1 MRWQAVAGFF
11 NFRDLA
17 RRNMRNLLV
26 LGDPMK
32 IVRAVTWCGMVRNK
46 LACPKSSHQ
55 KLPLAVSLSVCGGMG
70 SALISHTSGLP
81 PNWDCHGPASHKSC
95 FSAIYVY
102 IYTIYIYLPFHC
114 GACKDLSYSISMSST
129 CTTITVSFKSPPW
142 TSKVKFQDAH
152 LERQCW
158 RILAPSRSG
167 CI

>member
-102 IYTIYIYLPFHC
+102 IYYLHLFTLPLWGTQRSELQYFH
-114 GACKDLSYSISMSST
+114 
-129 CTTITVSFKSPPW
+129 VF
-142 TSKVKFQDAH
+142 H
-152 LERQCW
+152 LHNNYCQ
-158 RILAPSRSG
+158 L
-167 CI
+167 